1 MNTFFRFLAPTLC
14 VALLAS
20 PAAAGPIVYQPTHP
34 AFGGNPLNGPNL
46 MNEAN
51 NQNHYVNEKGQTPAS
66 FGAFG
71 SQSQLDLFNQRLQSL
86 ILDRVANSLSS
97 SLFDANGK
105 LQPGLVE
112 TSSFLISIVDQG
124 NGTLLVTTLDKTT
137 GASTSFLVTP

>member
-1 MNTFFRFLAPTLC
+1 MTLAIRLVAPALC
-14 VALLAS
+14 AGLLAL

-66 FGAFG
+66 FGSFG

-105 LQPGLVE
+105 LQPGIVE

-124 NGTLLVTTLDKTT
+124 NGTLLVTTLDKST
-137 GASTSFLVTP
+137 GASTSFIVTP

>member
-1 MNTFFRFLAPTLC
+1 MKIAIP
-14 VALLAS
+14 VLAS
-20 PAAAGPIVYQPTHP
+20 ALCAGLAASPVAAGPIVYQPTHP

-66 FGAFG
+66 FGSFG

-124 NGTLLVTTLDKTT
+124 NGTLLVTTVDKTT